1 MVDIS
6 DNITQILTNA
16 LSGDKQIRQD
26 SEKKLEQKA
35 LGNFPEFLYELAQQL
50 SDESKSIKIRQLAAT
65 YIKNSIV
72 RSDNLREIWVNKI
85 DPNSKEQIKRL
96 VLSTL
101 ATSFKEVRAAA
112 GIVIAGICKV
122 DLPLQEKW
130 PELISSLCQNS
141 YHENINISLAA
152 IESLGYL
159 CEELT
164 LKTIDTVSIDSIL
177 SALITNLS
185 GKLNNLDIVK
195 SCLKALF
202 HTIRLAEKNFS
213 REVTIYSYFLL

>member
-26 SEKKLEQKA
+26 SEKKLEQMA
-35 LGNFPEFLYELAQQL
+35 LQNFPEFLYELAKQL
-50 SDESKSIKIRQLAAT
+50 SDEGKPVKIRQLAAT

-72 RSDNLREIWVNKI
+72 RSENLREIWTNKI
-85 DPNSKEQIKRL
+85 DLTVKEQIKRL
-96 VLSTL
+96 ALSTL
-101 ATSFKEVRAAA
+101 ATSYKEVRAAA

-130 PELISSLCQNS
+130 PELVNSLCQNS

-164 LKTIDTVSIDSIL
+164 LKTIDTVSIDNIL
-177 SALITNLS
+177 SSLITNLAN
-185 GKLNNLDIVK
+185 KLNNLDVVK

-213 REVTIYSYFLL
+213 REV

>member
-1 MVDIS
+1 MVDTS
-6 DNITQILTNA
+6 DNITSILTNA
-16 LSGDKQIRQD
+16 LSGDKLTRQE
-26 SEKKLEQKA
+26 SEKKLEQLA
-35 LGNFPEFLYELAQQL
+35 LGNFPEFLYELAKQL
-50 SDESKSIKIRQLAAT
+50 SDESKPVKIRQLAAT

-72 RSDNLREIWVNKI
+72 RSDSLREIWTNKL
-85 DPNSKEQIKRL
+85 DSTVKDQIKRQ

-101 ATSFKEVRAAA
+101 ATNYKEVRAAA

-152 IESLGYL
+152 IESLGYV

-164 LKTIDTVSIDSIL
+164 NKTIDTASIDSVL
-177 SALITNLS
+177 SSLISNLS
-185 GKLNNLDIVK
+185 TKLNSLDIVK

-202 HTIRLAEKNFS
+202 HAVRLAEKNFS
-213 REVTIYSYFLL
+213 REVNLYL